1 MQAYPTSVYIFRFHA
16 VPSVIPFH
24 NVWNGFSVRVQ
35 VPQSPTEFTEG
46 HSLVVIMHER
56 DPALIVSVRVFL
68 VHWQILLFG
77 SQNLHVFLG
86 VFIQVVQ
93 VVGEVFDS
101 LEVPGV
107 DDASRRNVVLEKKRE
122 IKKKGDGISQV
133 CVL

>member
-1 MQAYPTSVYIFRFHA
+1 MYIFRFHA
-16 VPSVIPFH
+16 VPSVIPLH

-122 IKKKGDGISQV
+122 INKKGDGISQV

>member
-1 MQAYPTSVYIFRFHA
+1 M
-16 VPSVIPFH
+16 
-24 NVWNGFSVRVQ
+24 
-35 VPQSPTEFTEG
+35 
-46 HSLVVIMHER
+46 
-56 DPALIVSVRVFL
+56 IVSVRVFL

-122 IKKKGDGISQV
+122 INKKGDGISQV